1 MLEGYTLRLKH
12 LFTPTPK
19 LDKQESNPHDILMT
33 GGSNKE
39 DTYHEIPIASISD
52 TKMSVITII
61 IRSCQMGSSLL
72 CLIMWA
78 ATAGFQAKWEVGP
91 SGLSGLSLAVSLLL
105 LIMST
110 VLFTIPMLYA
120 KRNML
125 KNADLFLKERRS
137 AWVLNGAGVLI
148 SLLLAAITTGS
159 AFTTPG
165 CENPDD
171 DPHEGKGDYFKNALS
186 TFCGTKKAAAILFWI
201 VFFSW
206 MGSIAEIMLNSKT
219 LIKKGRKSGVRD
231 PPFTAPDMDEE
242 AAAGGYGYSKETY
255 QPNTS
260 RPYDDSSEPLTSGQT
275 INPFEP
281 EPGNPYDRVSMEENH
296 KDPFS
301 HPQMPEPGFVYRPG
315 MYSDGYQ

>member
-91 SGLSGLSLAVSLLL
+91 SGLSGSQLTFADNVDCFIHDTNALREEE
-105 LIMST
+105 
-110 VLFTIPMLYA
+110 YA
-120 KRNML
+120 Q
-125 KNADLFLKERRS
+125 DLFLKERRS

-171 DPHEGKGDYFKNALS
+171 DPHEGKGDDFKNALS